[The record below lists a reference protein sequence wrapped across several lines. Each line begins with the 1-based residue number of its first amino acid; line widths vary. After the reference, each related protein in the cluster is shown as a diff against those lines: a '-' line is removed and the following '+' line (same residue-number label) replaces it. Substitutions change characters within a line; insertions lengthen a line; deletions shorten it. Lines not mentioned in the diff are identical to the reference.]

1 MKNFNSLINELVGI
15 NEQPEPGVPPAAP
28 PPDPNAGAA
37 PSPAPGA
44 GEQADASPQ
53 ANLSPAAEVTLVRL
67 LLKAL
72 VINIEDSDLS
82 TLTKIDQPEINQENA
97 EQVKQDILSII
108 NSQQTRGEN
117 EDRIETV
124 HDTMNS
130 INENNR
136 KGMLN
141 KFVQLMKK
149 YSDVNIET

>member
-1 MKNFNSLINELVGI
+1 MKNFNSLVNELVSI
-15 NEQPEPGVPPAAP
+15 TEQPDPAATPPAPATDPAVAP
-28 PPDPNAGAA
+28 

-44 GEQADASPQ
+44 GEQPDASPP

-82 TLTKIDQPEINQENA
+82 TLSKIDQPEINQENA
-97 EQVKQDILSII
+97 DQVKQDILSII

-117 EDRIETV
+117 EDRIDSV
-124 HDTMNS
+124 RDTMNT
-130 INENNR
+130 INEKNR

-149 YSDVNIET
+149 YSDVNINT